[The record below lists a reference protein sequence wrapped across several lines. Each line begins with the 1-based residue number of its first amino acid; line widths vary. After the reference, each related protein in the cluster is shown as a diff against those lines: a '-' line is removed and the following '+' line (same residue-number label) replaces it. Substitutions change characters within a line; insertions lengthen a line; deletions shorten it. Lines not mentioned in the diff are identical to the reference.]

1 MKRVLIVTQREHCAI
16 KAGLKLLQHEIHT
29 HGRILTADIGD
40 LASNCATLAHLDI
53 EEIESLGEAIDG
65 GEADITR
72 ETDALARSLALSG
85 H

>member
-16 KAGLKLLQHEIHT
+16 KAALRLLQQEIHA
-29 HGRILTADIGD
+29 HGRILTVDVGD
-40 LASNCATLAHLDI
+40 LATSCSSLAHLDV
-53 EEIESLGEAIDG
+53 EEITALSEAIDG

-72 ETDALARSLALSG
+72 ETDALTKSLALAG